1 MNITRREL
9 IQQTGWGLLT
19 LAISQGTV
27 NRHLAA
33 LAAPNPRKLAL
44 LVGID
49 QYGANIPPLPGC
61 LTDVELQKDLL
72 RYRFGFQDADIVTLT
87 GQKATR
93 EAIELAFLE
102 HLIAQAKT
110 GDVVIFHFSGYGSV
124 GVRKEVFIAADGAEN
139 ALIKENI
146 LLLARCLA
154 TDKFSLIFDSS
165 HLPQNRPYLGNLRV
179 RSYSRAISDLNPA
192 ELTFAADIKTR
203 FNLKNKP
210 SNGVILAAA
219 KPEQI
224 ALELSGNSPN
234 AGLFTYDLTQ
244 YLWQVSPSP
253 TIAIAFPRLRNLVAS
268 HSSEQQQPAILTSN
282 QKNNSAAL
290 YHTNPE
296 KSRGGAAIVTNL
308 IDERTLE
315 VNLVG
320 LPLEI
325 LENYGIN
332 SCLSFIEAT
341 GEEIS
346 LQILSRQGLKA
357 KAQLLSATASLEIGQ
372 ILEEKLRVFPSQIGL
387 IVGLD
392 NNLTRIERV
401 DATSTFASLPDVAA
415 VVNIGEQAVDCLLSR
430 VGSEETGNY
439 QLLSANG
446 SLIIGSLGAVNEA
459 IKSGIKRLQSQLET
473 LLACKLWHLLIN
485 QESSG
490 LAVIVTL
497 ESIDKIYISR
507 LQTKKAL
514 NNSKAN
520 DNANNDLILPLGTE
534 IRYQIENQEEQPLY
548 ALILVLNSDRQPL
561 LYCSCSETPD
571 NFTNSSPLAPFV
583 VAAKSKATI
592 PNDRQGHWKI
602 SQPKGIREN
611 LLILSRHPFPKTFTI
626 LNATQNVKGEATQ
639 LLTLTNP
646 LEIARAFG
654 RDLKLDL
661 GLKTD
666 SSGSVIDEYAF
677 DLGTWSGFR
686 FIYQVMD

>member
-1 MNITRREL
+1 MNITRREFV
-9 IQQTGWGLLT
+9 QQTGWGLLT

-87 GQKATR
+87 GQKASG
-93 EAIELAFLE
+93 EAIKSAFLE
-102 HLIAQAKT
+102 HLIAQARL
-110 GDVVIFHFSGYGSV
+110 GDVVIFHFSGYGSL
-124 GVRKEVFIAADGAEN
+124 GARKEVFITADGAEN
-139 ALIKENI
+139 ALLKENI
-146 LLLARCLA
+146 LLMARCLA
-154 TDKFSLIFDSS
+154 TDKFSLVFDSS
-165 HLPQNRPYLGNLRV
+165 HLPQPQPYLGNLRV
-179 RSYSRAISDLNPA
+179 RSYPESLTDLNPA
-192 ELTFAADIKTR
+192 ELTFATDIKTR

-244 YLWQVSPSP
+244 YLWQACPSP
-253 TIAIAFPRLRNLVAS
+253 TMAIAFPHLRNLVAS
-268 HSSEQQQPAILTSN
+268 HSSQQQQPAILTSN
-282 QKNNSAAL
+282 QKNNSAPP
-290 YHTNPE
+290 YHTTSE
-296 KSRGGAAIVTNL
+296 TSRGGAAIVTNL

-357 KAQLLSATASLEIGQ
+357 KAQLLSAAASLEIGQ
-372 ILEEKLRVFPSQIGL
+372 ILQEKLRVFPSQIGL

-392 NNLTRIERV
+392 SNLTRIERV

-415 VVNIGEQAVDCLLSR
+415 VVNIGEQTVDCLLSR

-446 SLIIGSLGAVNEA
+446 SLIIGSLGAANEA

-473 LLACKLWHLLIN
+473 LLARKLWHLLIN

-497 ESIDKIYISR
+497 ESLDQTYISTV
-507 LQTKKAL
+507 QTQKIPGSRGTNTAK
-514 NNSKAN
+514 
-520 DNANNDLILPLGTE
+520 NDLILPVGTE

-548 ALILVLNSDRQPL
+548 AMILVLNSDRQPL
-561 LYCSCSETPD
+561 LYCSHSENPD
-571 NFTNSSPLAPFV
+571 NFSNSSPLAPFV
-583 VAAKSKATI
+583 VAAKTKATI
-592 PNDRQGHWKI
+592 PNSGQGHWKI

-611 LLILSRHPFPKTFTI
+611 ILILSRHPFPKTLTL
-626 LNATQNVKGEATQ
+626 LNATQSLKGEASP

-646 LEIARAFG
+646 LEIARAFWS
-654 RDLKLDL
+654 DLKLDL
-661 GLKTD
+661 GLKMD
-666 SSGSVIDEYAF
+666 NSGSVIDEYAF

-686 FIYQVMD
+686 FIYQVID

>member
-9 IQQTGWGLLT
+9 LQQTGWGLLT
-19 LAISQGTV
+19 LAISQGTL

-33 LAAPNPRKLAL
+33 LAATNPRKLAL

-87 GQKATR
+87 GQKASG
-93 EAIELAFLE
+93 EAIKAAFLE
-102 HLIAQAKT
+102 HLIAQARL

-124 GVRKEVFIAADGAEN
+124 GAGKEVFITADGAEN
-139 ALIKENI
+139 ALLKENI
-146 LLLARCLA
+146 LLMARCLA
-154 TDKFSLIFDSS
+154 TDKFSLVFDSS
-165 HLPQNRPYLGNLRV
+165 HLPQPQPYLGNLRV
-179 RSYSRAISDLNPA
+179 RSYPETLTDLNPA

-244 YLWQVSPSP
+244 YLWQACPSP
-253 TIAIAFPRLRNLVAS
+253 TIAIAFPHLRNLVAS
-268 HSSEQQQPAILTSN
+268 HSSEQQQPAILTN
-282 QKNNSAAL
+282 QKNNSAAT
-290 YHTNPE
+290 YHTTSE
-296 KSRGGAAIVTNL
+296 TSRGGAAIVTNL

-357 KAQLLSATASLEIGQ
+357 KAQLLSATVSPEIGQ
-372 ILEEKLRVFPSQIGL
+372 ILQEKLRVFPSQIGL

-392 NNLTRIERV
+392 SNLTRIERV

-415 VVNIGEQAVDCLLSR
+415 VVNIGEQTVDCLLSR

-446 SLIIGSLGAVNEA
+446 SPIIGSLGAANEA

-497 ESIDKIYISR
+497 ESLDQTYISTV
-507 LQTKKAL
+507 QTQKIAGSKG
-514 NNSKAN
+514 NNTAK
-520 DNANNDLILPLGTE
+520 NDLILPVGTE

-548 ALILVLNSDRQPL
+548 AIILILNSDLQPL
-561 LYCSCSETPD
+561 LYCSRPENPD
-571 NFTNSSPLAPFV
+571 NFSNSSPLAPFV
-583 VAAKSKATI
+583 VAAKTKATI
-592 PNDRQGHWKI
+592 PNSGQGHWKI

-611 LLILSRHPFPKTFTI
+611 ILILSRHPFPNTLTL
-626 LNATQNVKGEATQ
+626 LNAAQSLKGEATQ

-646 LEIARAFG
+646 LEIARAFWS
-654 RDLKLDL
+654 DLKLDL
-661 GLKTD
+661 GLKMD
-666 SSGSVIDEYAF
+666 NSGSVIDEYAF

>member
-1 MNITRREL
+1 MNITRREFV
-9 IQQTGWGLLT
+9 QQTGWGLLT

-87 GQKATR
+87 GQKASG
-93 EAIELAFLE
+93 EAIKAAFLE
-102 HLIAQAKT
+102 HLIAQARL
-110 GDVVIFHFSGYGSV
+110 GDVVIFHFSGYGSL
-124 GVRKEVFIAADGAEN
+124 GAGKEVFITADGAEN

-146 LLLARCLA
+146 LLMARCLA

-165 HLPQNRPYLGNLRV
+165 HLPQPQPYLGNLRV
-179 RSYSRAISDLNPA
+179 RSYPESLTDLNPA
-192 ELTFAADIKTR
+192 ELTFATDIKTR

-244 YLWQVSPSP
+244 YLWQACPSP
-253 TIAIAFPRLRNLVAS
+253 TIAIAFPHLRNLVAS
-268 HSSEQQQPAILTSN
+268 HSSQQQQPAILTSN
-282 QKNNSAAL
+282 QKNNSAPP
-290 YHTNPE
+290 YHTTSE
-296 KSRGGAAIVTNL
+296 TSRGGAAIVTNL

-357 KAQLLSATASLEIGQ
+357 KAQLLSPAASLEIGQ
-372 ILEEKLRVFPSQIGL
+372 ILQEKLRVFPSQIGL

-392 NNLTRIERV
+392 SNLTRIERV
-401 DATSTFASLPDVAA
+401 DATSTFAGLPDVAA
-415 VVNIGEQAVDCLLSR
+415 VVNIGEQTVDCLLSR

-446 SLIIGSLGAVNEA
+446 SLIIGSLGAANEA

-497 ESIDKIYISR
+497 ESLDQTYISTV
-507 LQTKKAL
+507 QTQKIPGSRGTNTAK
-514 NNSKAN
+514 
-520 DNANNDLILPLGTE
+520 NDLILPVGTE

-548 ALILVLNSDRQPL
+548 AMILVLNSDRQPL
-561 LYCSCSETPD
+561 LYCSHSENPD
-571 NFTNSSPLAPFV
+571 NFSNSSPLAPFV
-583 VAAKSKATI
+583 VAAKTKATI
-592 PNDRQGHWKI
+592 PNSGQGHWKI

-611 LLILSRHPFPKTFTI
+611 ILILSRHPFPKTLTL
-626 LNATQNVKGEATQ
+626 LNATQSLKGEASP

-646 LEIARAFG
+646 LEIARAFWS
-654 RDLKLDL
+654 DLKLDL
-661 GLKTD
+661 GLKMD
-666 SSGSVIDEYAF
+666 NSGSVIDEYAF
-677 DLGTWSGFR
+677 DLATWSGFR

>member
-19 LAISQGTV
+19 LAISQGTL

-87 GQKATR
+87 GQKASG
-93 EAIELAFLE
+93 EAIEAAFLE
-102 HLIAQAKT
+102 HLIAQARL

-124 GVRKEVFIAADGAEN
+124 GAGKEVFITADGAEN
-139 ALIKENI
+139 ALLKENI
-146 LLLARCLA
+146 LLMARCLA
-154 TDKFSLIFDSS
+154 TDKFSLVFDSS
-165 HLPQNRPYLGNLRV
+165 HLPQPQSYLGNLRV
-179 RSYSRAISDLNPA
+179 RSYSRTLAELNPA

-244 YLWQVSPSP
+244 YLWQACPSP
-253 TIAIAFPRLRNLVAS
+253 TIAIAFPHLRNLVAS

-282 QKNNSAAL
+282 QKNNSAPP
-290 YHTNPE
+290 YHTTSE
-296 KSRGGAAIVTNL
+296 TSRGGAAIVTNL

-357 KAQLLSATASLEIGQ
+357 KAQLLSPAASLEIGQ
-372 ILEEKLRVFPSQIGL
+372 ILQEKLRVFPSQIGL

-392 NNLTRIERV
+392 SNLTRIERV
-401 DATSTFASLPDVAA
+401 DATSTFAGLPDVAA
-415 VVNIGEQAVDCLLSR
+415 VVNIGEQTVDCLLSR
-430 VGSEETGNY
+430 VGGEETGNY

-446 SLIIGSLGAVNEA
+446 SLIIGSLGAANEA

-473 LLACKLWHLLIN
+473 LLARKLWHLLIN

-497 ESIDKIYISR
+497 ESLDQTYIST
-507 LQTKKAL
+507 LQTQKIAGSRGTNTTK
-514 NNSKAN
+514 
-520 DNANNDLILPLGTE
+520 NDLILPVGTE

-548 ALILVLNSDRQPL
+548 AMILVLNSDRQPL
-561 LYCSCSETPD
+561 LYCSRSENPD
-571 NFTNSSPLAPFV
+571 NFSNSRPLAPFV
-583 VAAKSKATI
+583 VAAKTKATI

-611 LLILSRHPFPKTFTI
+611 ILILSRHPFPNTLTL
-626 LNATQNVKGEATQ
+626 LNATQSLKGEATQ

-646 LEIARAFG
+646 LEIARAFWS
-654 RDLKLDL
+654 DLKLDL
-661 GLKTD
+661 GLKMD
-666 SSGSVIDEYAF
+666 NSGSVIDEYAF

>member
-87 GQKATR
+87 GKKASR
-93 EAIELAFLE
+93 EAIKSAFLE
-102 HLIAQAKT
+102 HLIAQARA
-110 GDVVIFHFSGYGSV
+110 GDVVIFHFSGYGSL
-124 GVRKEVFIAADGAEN
+124 GAGKEVFITADGAEN

-146 LLLARCLA
+146 LLMARCLA

-165 HLPQNRPYLGNLRV
+165 HLPQPQPYLGNLRV
-179 RSYSRAISDLNPA
+179 RSYPESLTDLNPA

-244 YLWQVSPSP
+244 YLWQASPSP
-253 TIAIAFPRLRNLVAS
+253 TIAIAFPHLRNLVAS

-282 QKNNSAAL
+282 QKNNSAPP
-290 YHTNPE
+290 YHTTSE
-296 KSRGGAAIVTNL
+296 TSRGGAAIVTNL

-357 KAQLLSATASLEIGQ
+357 KAQLLSAAASLEIGQ
-372 ILEEKLRVFPSQIGL
+372 ILQEKLRVFPSQIGL

-392 NNLTRIERV
+392 SNLTRIERV

-415 VVNIGEQAVDCLLSR
+415 VVNIGEQTVDCLLSR

-446 SLIIGSLGAVNEA
+446 SLIIGSLGAANEA

-497 ESIDKIYISR
+497 ESLDQTYISTV
-507 LQTKKAL
+507 QTQKIPGSRGTNTAK
-514 NNSKAN
+514 
-520 DNANNDLILPLGTE
+520 NDLILPVGTE

-561 LYCSCSETPD
+561 LYCSRPENPD
-571 NFTNSSPLAPFV
+571 NFSNSSPLAPFV
-583 VAAKSKATI
+583 VAAKTKATI
-592 PNDRQGHWKI
+592 PNSGQGHWKI

-611 LLILSRHPFPKTFTI
+611 ILILSRHPFPNTLTL
-626 LNATQNVKGEATQ
+626 LNATQSLKGEASQ

-654 RDLKLDL
+654 RDLKLDS
-661 GLKTD
+661 GLKMD
-666 SSGSVIDEYAF
+666 NSGSVIDEYAF

-686 FIYQVMD
+686 FIYQVID

>member
-1 MNITRREL
+1 L

-19 LAISQGTV
+19 LAISQGTL

-87 GQKATR
+87 GQKASG
-93 EAIELAFLE
+93 EAIEAAFLE
-102 HLIAQAKT
+102 HLIAQAKA

-124 GVRKEVFIAADGAEN
+124 GAGKEVFITADGAEN
-139 ALIKENI
+139 ALLKENI
-146 LLLARCLA
+146 LLMARCLA
-154 TDKFSLIFDSS
+154 TDKFSLVFDSS
-165 HLPQNRPYLGNLRV
+165 HLPQPQPYLGNLRV
-179 RSYSRAISDLNPA
+179 RSYPESLTNLNPA

-244 YLWQVSPSP
+244 YLWQACPSP
-253 TIAIAFPRLRNLVAS
+253 TIAIAFPHLRNLVAS

-282 QKNNSAAL
+282 QKNNSAPP
-290 YHTNPE
+290 YHTTSE
-296 KSRGGAAIVTNL
+296 TSRGGAAIVTNL

-332 SCLSFIEAT
+332 SCLSFIGAS

-357 KAQLLSATASLEIGQ
+357 KAQLLSPTASLEIGQ
-372 ILEEKLRVFPSQIGL
+372 ILQEKLRVFPSQIGL

-392 NNLTRIERV
+392 SNLTRIERV

-415 VVNIGEQAVDCLLSR
+415 VVNIGEQTVDCLLSR

-446 SLIIGSLGAVNEA
+446 SLIIGSLGAANEA

-497 ESIDKIYISR
+497 ESLDQTYISTV
-507 LQTKKAL
+507 QTQKIAGSRG
-514 NNSKAN
+514 NNTTK
-520 DNANNDLILPLGTE
+520 NDLILPVGTE

-548 ALILVLNSDRQPL
+548 AMILVLNSDRQPL
-561 LYCSCSETPD
+561 LYCSHSENPD
-571 NFTNSSPLAPFV
+571 NFTNSRQLAPFV
-583 VAAKSKATI
+583 VAAKTKATI

-611 LLILSRHPFPKTFTI
+611 ILILSRHPFPNTLTL
-626 LNATQNVKGEATQ
+626 LNATQSLKGEATQ

-646 LEIARAFG
+646 LEIARAFWS
-654 RDLKLDL
+654 DLKLDL
-661 GLKTD
+661 GLKMD
-666 SSGSVIDEYAF
+666 NSGSVIDEYAF

-686 FIYQVMD
+686 FIYQVID

>member
-1 MNITRREL
+1 MKITRREL

-87 GQKATR
+87 GQQASR
-93 EAIELAFLE
+93 EAIEAAFLE
-102 HLIAQAKT
+102 HLIAQARL

-124 GVRKEVFIAADGAEN
+124 GARKEVFITADGAEN
-139 ALIKENI
+139 ALLKENI
-146 LLLARCLA
+146 LLMARCLA
-154 TDKFSLIFDSS
+154 TDKCSLIFDSS
-165 HLPQNRPYLGNLRV
+165 HLPQPQPYLGNLRV
-179 RSYSRAISDLNPA
+179 RSYPESLTDLNPA
-192 ELTFAADIKTR
+192 ELTFATDIKTR

-244 YLWQVSPSP
+244 YLWQASPSP
-253 TIAIAFPRLRNLVAS
+253 TIAIAFPHLRNLVAS
-268 HSSEQQQPAILTSN
+268 HSSEQQQPAILTNN
-282 QKNNSAAL
+282 QKNNSAPP
-290 YHTNPE
+290 YHTALE
-296 KSRGGAAIVTNL
+296 TSRGGAAIVTNL

-332 SCLSFIEAT
+332 SCLSFIEAN

-357 KAQLLSATASLEIGQ
+357 KAQLLSPTASLEIGQ
-372 ILEEKLRVFPSQIGL
+372 ILQEKLRVFPSQIGL

-392 NNLTRIERV
+392 SNLTRIERV

-415 VVNIGEQAVDCLLSR
+415 VVNIGEQTVDCLLSR

-446 SLIIGSLGAVNEA
+446 SLIIGSLGAANEA
-459 IKSGIKRLQSQLET
+459 IKSGIKRLQSQLES
-473 LLACKLWHLLIN
+473 LLARKLWHLLIN

-497 ESIDKIYISR
+497 ESLDQTYISTV
-507 LQTKKAL
+507 QTQKIL
-514 NNSKAN
+514 GSRGNNTAK
-520 DNANNDLILPLGTE
+520 NDLILPVGAE

-548 ALILVLNSDRQPL
+548 AMILVLNSDRQPL
-561 LYCSCSETPD
+561 LYCSRSENPD

-583 VAAKSKATI
+583 VAAKTKATI

-611 LLILSRHPFPKTFTI
+611 ILILSRHPFPNTLTL
-626 LNATQNVKGEATQ
+626 LNATQSLKGEASQ

-646 LEIARAFG
+646 LEIARAFWS
-654 RDLKLDL
+654 DLKLDL

-666 SSGSVIDEYAF
+666 NSGSVIDEYAF

-686 FIYQVMD
+686 FIYQVID

>member
-19 LAISQGTV
+19 LAISQGTL
-27 NRHLAA
+27 NHHLAA

-49 QYGANIPPLPGC
+49 QYGTNIPPLPGC

-87 GQKATR
+87 GQKASR
-93 EAIELAFLE
+93 EAIEAAFLE
-102 HLIAQAKT
+102 HLIAQAKA

-124 GVRKEVFIAADGAEN
+124 GARKEVFITAHGAEN
-139 ALIKENI
+139 ALLKENI
-146 LLLARCLA
+146 LLMARCLA

-165 HLPQNRPYLGNLRV
+165 HLPQPQPYLGNLRV
-179 RSYSRAISDLNPA
+179 RSYPETLTDLNPA
-192 ELTFAADIKTR
+192 ELTFATDIKTR

-219 KPEQI
+219 KPEQS

-244 YLWQVSPSP
+244 YLWQACPSP
-253 TIAIAFPRLRNLVAS
+253 TIAIAFPHLRHLVAS

-282 QKNNSAAL
+282 QKNNSAPL
-290 YHTNPE
+290 YHTALE
-296 KSRGGAAIVTNL
+296 TSRGGAAIVTNL

-357 KAQLLSATASLEIGQ
+357 KAQLLSPTASLEIGQ
-372 ILEEKLRVFPSQIGL
+372 ILQEKLRVFPSQIGL

-392 NNLTRIERV
+392 HNLTRIERV

-415 VVNIGEQAVDCLLSR
+415 VVNIGEQTVDCLLSR
-430 VGSEETGNY
+430 VGGEETGNY
-439 QLLSANG
+439 QLLSPNG
-446 SLIIGSLGAVNEA
+446 SLIIGSLGAANEA

-497 ESIDKIYISR
+497 ESLDQTYISTVPTQKIAGSR
-507 LQTKKAL
+507 GTNTAK
-514 NNSKAN
+514 
-520 DNANNDLILPLGTE
+520 NDLILPVGTE

-548 ALILVLNSDRQPL
+548 AMILVLNSDRQPL
-561 LYCSCSETPD
+561 LYCSRPENPD

-583 VAAKSKATI
+583 VAAKTKATI

-602 SQPKGIREN
+602 SQAKGIREH
-611 LLILSRHPFPKTFTI
+611 LLILSRHPFPNTLTL
-626 LNATQNVKGEATQ
+626 LNATQSLKGEASQ

-646 LEIARAFG
+646 LEIARAFWS
-654 RDLKLDL
+654 DLKLDL
-661 GLKTD
+661 GLKMD
-666 SSGSVIDEYAF
+666 NSGSVIDEYAF

-686 FIYQVMD
+686 FIYQVID

>member
-1 MNITRREL
+1 MNITRREFV
-9 IQQTGWGLLT
+9 QQTGWGLLT

-87 GQKATR
+87 GKKASR
-93 EAIELAFLE
+93 EAIKSAFLE
-102 HLIAQAKT
+102 HLIAQARA
-110 GDVVIFHFSGYGSV
+110 GDVVIFHFSGYGSL
-124 GVRKEVFIAADGAEN
+124 GAGKEVFITADGAEN

-146 LLLARCLA
+146 LLMARCLA

-165 HLPQNRPYLGNLRV
+165 HLPQPQPYLGNLRV
-179 RSYSRAISDLNPA
+179 RSYPETLTDLNPA
-192 ELTFAADIKTR
+192 ELTFATDIKTR

-244 YLWQVSPSP
+244 YLWQASPSP
-253 TIAIAFPRLRNLVAS
+253 TIAIAFPHLRNLVAS

-282 QKNNSAAL
+282 QKNNSAPP
-290 YHTNPE
+290 YHTTSE
-296 KSRGGAAIVTNL
+296 TSRGGAAIVTNL

-332 SCLSFIEAT
+332 SCLSFIDAT

-357 KAQLLSATASLEIGQ
+357 KAQLLSAAASLEIGQ
-372 ILEEKLRVFPSQIGL
+372 ILQEKLRVFPSQIGL

-392 NNLTRIERV
+392 SNLTRIERV

-415 VVNIGEQAVDCLLSR
+415 VVNIGEQTVDCLLSR

-446 SLIIGSLGAVNEA
+446 SLIIGSLGAANEA

-497 ESIDKIYISR
+497 ESLDQTYISTV
-507 LQTKKAL
+507 QTQKIPGSRGTNTAK
-514 NNSKAN
+514 
-520 DNANNDLILPLGTE
+520 NDLILPVGTE

-561 LYCSCSETPD
+561 LYCSRPENPD
-571 NFTNSSPLAPFV
+571 NFSNSSPLAPFV
-583 VAAKSKATI
+583 VAAKTKATI
-592 PNDRQGHWKI
+592 PNSGQGHWKI

-611 LLILSRHPFPKTFTI
+611 ILILSRHPFPNTLTL
-626 LNATQNVKGEATQ
+626 LNATQSVKGEASQ
-639 LLTLTNP
+639 LLTLPNS

-661 GLKTD
+661 SLKMD

-686 FIYQVMD
+686 FIYQITD

>member
-1 MNITRREL
+1 MNITRREFV
-9 IQQTGWGLLT
+9 QQTGWGLLT
-19 LAISQGTV
+19 LAISQGTL

-87 GQKATR
+87 GQQASG
-93 EAIELAFLE
+93 EAIEAAFLE
-102 HLIAQAKT
+102 HLIAQARL
-110 GDVVIFHFSGYGSV
+110 GDVVIFHFSGYGSL
-124 GVRKEVFIAADGAEN
+124 GAGKEVFITADGAEN

-146 LLLARCLA
+146 LLMARCLA

-165 HLPQNRPYLGNLRV
+165 HLPQPQPYLGNLRV
-179 RSYSRAISDLNPA
+179 RSYPESLTDLNPA
-192 ELTFAADIKTR
+192 ELTFATDIKTR

-244 YLWQVSPSP
+244 YLWQACPSP
-253 TIAIAFPRLRNLVAS
+253 TIAIAFPHLRNLVAS
-268 HSSEQQQPAILTSN
+268 HSSQQQQPTILTSN
-282 QKNNSAAL
+282 QKNNSAPL
-290 YHTNPE
+290 YHTTPE
-296 KSRGGAAIVTNL
+296 TSRGGAAIVTNL

-357 KAQLLSATASLEIGQ
+357 KAQLLSPTASLEIGQ
-372 ILEEKLRVFPSQIGL
+372 ILEEKLRVFPSKIGL

-392 NNLTRIERV
+392 HNLTRIERV

-415 VVNIGEQAVDCLLSR
+415 VVNIGEQTVDCILSR
-430 VGSEETGNY
+430 VGGEETGNY

-446 SLIIGSLGAVNEA
+446 SLIIGSLGAANEA

-497 ESIDKIYISR
+497 ESLDQTYISTV
-507 LQTKKAL
+507 QTQKIVGSRG
-514 NNSKAN
+514 NNTAK
-520 DNANNDLILPLGTE
+520 NDLILPVGTE

-561 LYCSCSETPD
+561 LYCSRSETPD
-571 NFTNSSPLAPFV
+571 NFSNSSPLAPFV
-583 VAAKSKATI
+583 VAAKTKATI

-602 SQPKGIREN
+602 SQAKGIREN
-611 LLILSRHPFPKTFTI
+611 ILILSRHPFPKTLTL
-626 LNATQNVKGEATQ
+626 LNATQSLKGEATP

-646 LEIARAFG
+646 LEIARAFWS
-654 RDLKLDL
+654 DLKLDL
-661 GLKTD
+661 GLKMD

-686 FIYQVMD
+686 FIYQVID

>member
-19 LAISQGTV
+19 LAISQGTL

-49 QYGANIPPLPGC
+49 QYGANIPPLHGC

-87 GQKATR
+87 GQKASR
-93 EAIELAFLE
+93 EAIEAAFLE
-102 HLIAQAKT
+102 HLIAQARL

-124 GVRKEVFIAADGAEN
+124 GARKEVFIAADGAEN
-139 ALIKENI
+139 ALLKENI
-146 LLLARCLA
+146 LLMARCLA
-154 TDKFSLIFDSS
+154 TDKCSLIFDSS
-165 HLPQNRPYLGNLRV
+165 HLPQPQPYLGNLRV
-179 RSYSRAISDLNPA
+179 RSYPETLTDLNPA

-219 KPEQI
+219 KPEQS
-224 ALELSGNSPN
+224 ALELRGNSPN

-244 YLWQVSPSP
+244 YLWQACPSP
-253 TIAIAFPRLRNLVAS
+253 TIAIAFPHLRHLVAS

-282 QKNNSAAL
+282 QKNNSAPL
-290 YHTNPE
+290 YHTTPE

-341 GEEIS
+341 GGEIS

-357 KAQLLSATASLEIGQ
+357 KAQLLSPTASLEIGQ
-372 ILEEKLRVFPSQIGL
+372 ILQEKLRVFPSQIGL

-392 NNLTRIERV
+392 SNLTRIERV

-415 VVNIGEQAVDCLLSR
+415 VVNIGEQTVDCLLSR

-446 SLIIGSLGAVNEA
+446 SLIIGSLGAANEA

-497 ESIDKIYISR
+497 ESLDQTYISTV
-507 LQTKKAL
+507 QTQKIAGSRGASIPK
-514 NNSKAN
+514 
-520 DNANNDLILPLGTE
+520 NDLILPVGTE

-548 ALILVLNSDRQPL
+548 AMILVLNSDRQPL
-561 LYCSCSETPD
+561 LYCSRSENPD
-571 NFTNSSPLAPFV
+571 NFSNSSPLAPFV
-583 VAAKSKATI
+583 VAAKTKATI

-611 LLILSRHPFPKTFTI
+611 ILILSRHPFPKTLTL
-626 LNATQNVKGEATQ
+626 LNATQSLKGEATQ
-639 LLTLTNP
+639 LLILTNP
-646 LEIARAFG
+646 LEIARAFWS
-654 RDLKLDL
+654 DLKLDL
-661 GLKTD
+661 GLKMD

>member
-1 MNITRREL
+1 MKITRREL

-87 GQKATR
+87 GQQASR
-93 EAIELAFLE
+93 EAIEAAFLE
-102 HLIAQAKT
+102 HLIAQARL

-124 GVRKEVFIAADGAEN
+124 GAGKEVFITADGAEN

-146 LLLARCLA
+146 LLMARCLA

-165 HLPQNRPYLGNLRV
+165 HLPQPQPYLGNLRV
-179 RSYSRAISDLNPA
+179 RSYPESLAELNPA

-253 TIAIAFPRLRNLVAS
+253 TMAIAFPHLRNLVAS

-282 QKNNSAAL
+282 QKNNSVSP
-290 YHTNPE
+290 YHTTSE

-332 SCLSFIEAT
+332 SCLSFIDAT

-357 KAQLLSATASLEIGQ
+357 KAQLLSPTASLEIGQ

-392 NNLTRIERV
+392 SNLTRIERV

-415 VVNIGEQAVDCLLSR
+415 VVNIGEQTVDCLLSR

-446 SLIIGSLGAVNEA
+446 SLIIGSLGAANEA

-497 ESIDKIYISR
+497 ESLDQTYISTVPTQKIAGSR
-507 LQTKKAL
+507 GTNTAK
-514 NNSKAN
+514 
-520 DNANNDLILPLGTE
+520 NDLILPVGAE

-548 ALILVLNSDRQPL
+548 AMILVLNSDCQPL
-561 LYCSCSETPD
+561 LYCSRSENPD

-583 VAAKSKATI
+583 VAAKTKATI

-611 LLILSRHPFPKTFTI
+611 ILILSRHPFPNTLTL
-626 LNATQNVKGEATQ
+626 LNATQSLKGEASQ

-654 RDLKLDL
+654 RDLKLDS
-661 GLKTD
+661 GLKMD
-666 SSGSVIDEYAF
+666 NSGSVIDEYAF

-686 FIYQVMD
+686 FIYQVID

>member
-1 MNITRREL
+1 M

-19 LAISQGTV
+19 LAISQGTL

-87 GQKATR
+87 GQQASG
-93 EAIELAFLE
+93 EAIEAAFLE
-102 HLIAQAKT
+102 HLIAQARL

-124 GVRKEVFIAADGAEN
+124 GARKEVFITADGAEN
-139 ALIKENI
+139 ALLKENI
-146 LLLARCLA
+146 LLMARCLA
-154 TDKFSLIFDSS
+154 TDKFSLVFDSS
-165 HLPQNRPYLGNLRV
+165 HLPQPQPYLGNLRV
-179 RSYSRAISDLNPA
+179 RSYPETLTDLSPA

-219 KPEQI
+219 QPEQI

-244 YLWQVSPSP
+244 YLWQACPSP
-253 TIAIAFPRLRNLVAS
+253 TIAIAFPHLRNLVAS

-282 QKNNSAAL
+282 QKNNSAPP
-290 YHTNPE
+290 YHTTSE
-296 KSRGGAAIVTNL
+296 TSRGGAAIVTNL

-332 SCLSFIEAT
+332 SCLSFIGAS

-357 KAQLLSATASLEIGQ
+357 KAQLLSPTASLEIGQ
-372 ILEEKLRVFPSQIGL
+372 ILEEKLRVFPSKIGL

-392 NNLTRIERV
+392 HNLTRIERV

-415 VVNIGEQAVDCLLSR
+415 VVNIGEQTVDCLLSR

-446 SLIIGSLGAVNEA
+446 SLIIGSLGAANEA

-473 LLACKLWHLLIN
+473 LLARKLWHLLIN

-497 ESIDKIYISR
+497 ESLDQTYISTV
-507 LQTKKAL
+507 QTQKILGSRGINTAK
-514 NNSKAN
+514 
-520 DNANNDLILPLGTE
+520 NDLILPVGTE

-548 ALILVLNSDRQPL
+548 AMILVLNSDRQPL
-561 LYCSCSETPD
+561 LYCSRSENPD

-583 VAAKSKATI
+583 VAAKTKATI

-611 LLILSRHPFPKTFTI
+611 ILILSRHPFPNTLTL
-626 LNATQNVKGEATQ
+626 LNATQSLKGEASP

-646 LEIARAFG
+646 LEIARAFWS
-654 RDLKLDL
+654 DLKLDL
-661 GLKTD
+661 GLKMD
-666 SSGSVIDEYAF
+666 NSGSVIDEYAF

>member
-1 MNITRREL
+1 MNITRREFV
-9 IQQTGWGLLT
+9 QQTGWGLLT

-49 QYGANIPPLPGC
+49 QYRANIPPLPGC

-72 RYRFGFQDADIVTLT
+72 RYRFGFQDTDIVTLT
-87 GQKATR
+87 GKKACR
-93 EAIELAFLE
+93 EAIEAAFLE
-102 HLIAQAKT
+102 HLIAQARL

-124 GVRKEVFIAADGAEN
+124 GARKEVFITADGAEN
-139 ALIKENI
+139 ALLKENI
-146 LLLARCLA
+146 LLMARCLA

-165 HLPQNRPYLGNLRV
+165 HLPQPQPYLGNLRV
-179 RSYSRAISDLNPA
+179 RSYPETLTDLNPA

-219 KPEQI
+219 KAEQI

-244 YLWQVSPSP
+244 YLWQACPSP
-253 TIAIAFPRLRNLVAS
+253 TIAIAFPHLRHLVAS
-268 HSSEQQQPAILTSN
+268 HSSQQQQPAILTSN
-282 QKNNSAAL
+282 QKNNSAPI
-290 YHTNPE
+290 YHTTPE
-296 KSRGGAAIVTNL
+296 TSRVGAAIVTNL

-332 SCLSFIEAT
+332 SCLSFIEAN

-357 KAQLLSATASLEIGQ
+357 KAQLLSPTASLEIGQ
-372 ILEEKLRVFPSQIGL
+372 ILQEKLRVFPSQIGL

-392 NNLTRIERV
+392 SNLTRIERV

-415 VVNIGEQAVDCLLSR
+415 VVNIGEQRVDCILSR
-430 VGSEETGNY
+430 VGDEETGNY

-446 SLIIGSLGAVNEA
+446 SLIIGSLGAANEA

-473 LLACKLWHLLIN
+473 LLARKLWHLLIN

-497 ESIDKIYISR
+497 ESLDQTYISTV
-507 LQTKKAL
+507 QTQKIPGSRG
-514 NNSKAN
+514 NNTAK
-520 DNANNDLILPLGTE
+520 NDLILPVGTE

-548 ALILVLNSDRQPL
+548 ALILVLDSDRQPL
-561 LYCSCSETPD
+561 LYCSRPENPD
-571 NFTNSSPLAPFV
+571 NFSNSSPLAPFV
-583 VAAKSKATI
+583 VAAKTKATI

-602 SQPKGIREN
+602 SQPKGITEN
-611 LLILSRHPFPKTFTI
+611 ILILSRHPFPNTLTL
-626 LNATQNVKGEATQ
+626 LNATPSIKGEASQ

-646 LEIARAFG
+646 LEIARAFWS
-654 RDLKLDL
+654 DLKLDL
-661 GLKTD
+661 GLKMD

-686 FIYQVMD
+686 FIYQVID

>member
-87 GQKATR
+87 GQKASG
-93 EAIELAFLE
+93 EAIKSAFLE
-102 HLIAQAKT
+102 HLIAQAKA
-110 GDVVIFHFSGYGSV
+110 GDVVIFHFSGYGSL
-124 GVRKEVFIAADGAEN
+124 GAGKEVFITADGAEN

-146 LLLARCLA
+146 LLMARCLA
-154 TDKFSLIFDSS
+154 TDKFSLVFDSS
-165 HLPQNRPYLGNLRV
+165 HLPQPQPYLGNLRV
-179 RSYSRAISDLNPA
+179 RSYPESLTNLNPA

-244 YLWQVSPSP
+244 YLWQACPSP
-253 TIAIAFPRLRNLVAS
+253 TIAIAFPHLRNLVAS
-268 HSSEQQQPAILTSN
+268 HSSQQQQPAILTSN
-282 QKNNSAAL
+282 QKNNSAPP
-290 YHTNPE
+290 YHTTSE
-296 KSRGGAAIVTNL
+296 TSRGGAAIVTNL

-357 KAQLLSATASLEIGQ
+357 KAQLLSPAASLEIGQ
-372 ILEEKLRVFPSQIGL
+372 ILQEKLRVFPSQIGL

-392 NNLTRIERV
+392 SNLTRIERV
-401 DATSTFASLPDVAA
+401 DATSTFAGLPDVAA
-415 VVNIGEQAVDCLLSR
+415 VVNIGEQTVDCLLSR

-446 SLIIGSLGAVNEA
+446 SLIIGSLGAANEA

-497 ESIDKIYISR
+497 ESLDQTYISTVPTQKIAGSR
-507 LQTKKAL
+507 GTNTAK
-514 NNSKAN
+514 
-520 DNANNDLILPLGTE
+520 NDLILPVGTE

-548 ALILVLNSDRQPL
+548 AMILVLNSDRQPL
-561 LYCSCSETPD
+561 LYCSRPENPD
-571 NFTNSSPLAPFV
+571 NFSNSSPLAPFV
-583 VAAKSKATI
+583 VAAKTKATI
-592 PNDRQGHWKI
+592 PNSGQGHWKI

-611 LLILSRHPFPKTFTI
+611 ILILSRHPFPKTLTL
-626 LNATQNVKGEATQ
+626 LNATQSLKGEASP

-646 LEIARAFG
+646 LEIARAFWS
-654 RDLKLDL
+654 DLKLDL
-661 GLKTD
+661 GLKMD
-666 SSGSVIDEYAF
+666 NSGSVIDEYAF

>member
-1 MNITRREL
+1 MNITRREFV
-9 IQQTGWGLLT
+9 QQTGWGLLT
-19 LAISQGTV
+19 LAISQGTL

-87 GQKATR
+87 GQKASG
-93 EAIELAFLE
+93 EAIKSAFLE
-102 HLIAQAKT
+102 HLIAQARL
-110 GDVVIFHFSGYGSV
+110 GDVVIFHFSGYGSL
-124 GVRKEVFIAADGAEN
+124 GAGKEVFITADGAEN

-146 LLLARCLA
+146 LLMARCLA

-165 HLPQNRPYLGNLRV
+165 HLPQPQPYLGNLRV
-179 RSYSRAISDLNPA
+179 RSYPESLTDLNPA
-192 ELTFAADIKTR
+192 ELTFATDIKTR

-244 YLWQVSPSP
+244 YLWQACPSP
-253 TIAIAFPRLRNLVAS
+253 TIAIAFPHLRNLVAS
-268 HSSEQQQPAILTSN
+268 HSSQQQQPAILTSN
-282 QKNNSAAL
+282 QKNNSAPP
-290 YHTNPE
+290 YHTTSE
-296 KSRGGAAIVTNL
+296 TSRGGAAIVTNL

-357 KAQLLSATASLEIGQ
+357 KAQLLSPAASLEIGQ
-372 ILEEKLRVFPSQIGL
+372 ILQEKLRVFPSQIGL

-392 NNLTRIERV
+392 SNLTRIERV

-415 VVNIGEQAVDCLLSR
+415 VVNIGEQTVDCLLSR

-446 SLIIGSLGAVNEA
+446 SLIIGSLGAANEA

-497 ESIDKIYISR
+497 ESLDQTYISTV
-507 LQTKKAL
+507 QTQKIPGSRGTNTAK
-514 NNSKAN
+514 
-520 DNANNDLILPLGTE
+520 NDLILPVGTE

-548 ALILVLNSDRQPL
+548 AMILVLNSDRQPL
-561 LYCSCSETPD
+561 LYCSHSENPD
-571 NFTNSSPLAPFV
+571 NFSNSSPLAPFV
-583 VAAKSKATI
+583 VAAKTKATI
-592 PNDRQGHWKI
+592 PNSGQGHWKI

-611 LLILSRHPFPKTFTI
+611 ILILSRHPFPKTLTL
-626 LNATQNVKGEATQ
+626 LNATQSLKGEASP

-646 LEIARAFG
+646 LEIARAFWS
-654 RDLKLDL
+654 DLKLDL
-661 GLKTD
+661 GLKMD
-666 SSGSVIDEYAF
+666 NSGSVIDEYAF
-677 DLGTWSGFR
+677 DLATWSGFR

>member
-87 GQKATR
+87 GQKASG
-93 EAIELAFLE
+93 EAIEAAFLE
-102 HLIAQAKT
+102 HLIAQARL

-124 GVRKEVFIAADGAEN
+124 GAGKEVFITADGAEN
-139 ALIKENI
+139 ALLKENI
-146 LLLARCLA
+146 LLMARCLA
-154 TDKFSLIFDSS
+154 TDKFSLVFDSS
-165 HLPQNRPYLGNLRV
+165 HLPQPQSYLGNLRV
-179 RSYSRAISDLNPA
+179 RSYSRTLAELNPA

-244 YLWQVSPSP
+244 YLWQACPSP
-253 TIAIAFPRLRNLVAS
+253 TIAIAFPHLRNLVAS

-282 QKNNSAAL
+282 QKNNSAPP
-290 YHTNPE
+290 YHTTSE
-296 KSRGGAAIVTNL
+296 TSRGGAAIVTNL

-357 KAQLLSATASLEIGQ
+357 KAQLLSPAASLEIGQ
-372 ILEEKLRVFPSQIGL
+372 ILQEKLRVFPSQIGL

-392 NNLTRIERV
+392 SNLTRIERV
-401 DATSTFASLPDVAA
+401 DATSTFAGLPDVAA
-415 VVNIGEQAVDCLLSR
+415 VVNIGEQTVDCLLSR
-430 VGSEETGNY
+430 VGGEETGNY

-446 SLIIGSLGAVNEA
+446 SLIIGSLGAANEA

-473 LLACKLWHLLIN
+473 LLARKLWHLLIN

-497 ESIDKIYISR
+497 ESLDQTYIST
-507 LQTKKAL
+507 LQTQKIAGSRGTNTTK
-514 NNSKAN
+514 
-520 DNANNDLILPLGTE
+520 NDLILPVGTE

-548 ALILVLNSDRQPL
+548 AMILVLNSDRQPL
-561 LYCSCSETPD
+561 LYCSRSENPD
-571 NFTNSSPLAPFV
+571 NFSNSRPLAPFV
-583 VAAKSKATI
+583 VAAKTKATI

-611 LLILSRHPFPKTFTI
+611 ILILSRHPFPNTLTL
-626 LNATQNVKGEATQ
+626 LNATQSLKGEATQ

-646 LEIARAFG
+646 LEIARAFWS
-654 RDLKLDL
+654 DLKLDL
-661 GLKTD
+661 GLKMD
-666 SSGSVIDEYAF
+666 NSGSVIDEYAF

>member
-19 LAISQGTV
+19 LAISQGTL

-87 GQKATR
+87 GQQASG
-93 EAIELAFLE
+93 EAIEAAFLE
-102 HLIAQAKT
+102 HLIAQARL
-110 GDVVIFHFSGYGSV
+110 GDVVIFHFSGYGSL
-124 GVRKEVFIAADGAEN
+124 GARKEVFITADGAEN
-139 ALIKENI
+139 ALLKENI
-146 LLLARCLA
+146 LLMARCLA

-165 HLPQNRPYLGNLRV
+165 HLPQPQPYLGNLRV
-179 RSYSRAISDLNPA
+179 RSYPESLTDLNPA

-210 SNGVILAAA
+210 SNGVVLAAA

-244 YLWQVSPSP
+244 YLWQASPSP
-253 TIAIAFPRLRNLVAS
+253 TIAIAFPHLRNLVAS

-282 QKNNSAAL
+282 QKNNSAPP
-290 YHTNPE
+290 YHTTSE
-296 KSRGGAAIVTNL
+296 TSRGGAAIVTNL

-332 SCLSFIEAT
+332 SCLSFIDAT

-357 KAQLLSATASLEIGQ
+357 KAQLLSAAASLEIGQ

-392 NNLTRIERV
+392 SNLTRIERV
-401 DATSTFASLPDVAA
+401 DATSTFAGLPDVAA
-415 VVNIGEQAVDCLLSR
+415 VVNIGEQTVDCLLSR
-430 VGSEETGNY
+430 VSSEETGNY

-446 SLIIGSLGAVNEA
+446 SLIIGSLGAANEA

-473 LLACKLWHLLIN
+473 LLAVKLWHLLLN

-497 ESIDKIYISR
+497 ESIDKIYIRR
-507 LQTKKAL
+507 LRTKKAV

-534 IRYQIENQEEQPLY
+534 IRYQIDNQEEQPLY
-548 ALILVLNSDRQPL
+548 GVIICLNSDRQPL
-561 LYCSCSETPD
+561 LYCSCTENPD
-571 NFTNSSPLAPFV
+571 NFANSSQLAPFV
-583 VAAKSKATI
+583 VAAKTKATI

-626 LNATQNVKGEATQ
+626 LNATQSVKGEASQ
-639 LLTLTNP
+639 LLTLPNS

-661 GLKTD
+661 SLKMD

-686 FIYQVMD
+686 FIYQITD

>member
-87 GQKATR
+87 GQKASG
-93 EAIELAFLE
+93 EAIKSAFLE
-102 HLIAQAKT
+102 HLIAQARL
-110 GDVVIFHFSGYGSV
+110 GDVVIFHFSGYGSL
-124 GVRKEVFIAADGAEN
+124 GARKEVFITADGAEN
-139 ALIKENI
+139 ALLKENI
-146 LLLARCLA
+146 LLMARCLA
-154 TDKFSLIFDSS
+154 TDKFSLVFDSS
-165 HLPQNRPYLGNLRV
+165 HLPQPQPYLGNLRV
-179 RSYSRAISDLNPA
+179 RSYPESLTDLNPA

-244 YLWQVSPSP
+244 YLWQACPSP
-253 TIAIAFPRLRNLVAS
+253 TIAIAFPHLRNLVAS

-282 QKNNSAAL
+282 QKNNSAPP
-290 YHTNPE
+290 YHTTSE
-296 KSRGGAAIVTNL
+296 TSRGGAAIVTNL

-357 KAQLLSATASLEIGQ
+357 KAQLLSPAASLEIGQ
-372 ILEEKLRVFPSQIGL
+372 ILQEKLRVFPSQIGL

-392 NNLTRIERV
+392 SNLTRIERV

-415 VVNIGEQAVDCLLSR
+415 VVNIGEQTVDCLLSR

-446 SLIIGSLGAVNEA
+446 SLIIGSLGAANEA

-497 ESIDKIYISR
+497 ESLDQTYISTV
-507 LQTKKAL
+507 QTQKIPGSRGTNTAK
-514 NNSKAN
+514 
-520 DNANNDLILPLGTE
+520 NDLILPVGTE

-561 LYCSCSETPD
+561 LYCSRPENPD
-571 NFTNSSPLAPFV
+571 NFSNSSPLAPFV
-583 VAAKSKATI
+583 VAAKTKATI
-592 PNDRQGHWKI
+592 PNSGQGHWKI

-611 LLILSRHPFPKTFTI
+611 ILILSRHPFPKTLTL
-626 LNATQNVKGEATQ
+626 LNATQSLKGEASP

-661 GLKTD
+661 GLKMD
-666 SSGSVIDEYAF
+666 NSGSVIDEYAF

-686 FIYQVMD
+686 FIYQVID

>member
-19 LAISQGTV
+19 LAISQGTL

-87 GQKATR
+87 GQKASG
-93 EAIELAFLE
+93 EAIKTAFLE
-102 HLIAQAKT
+102 HLIAQAKA

-124 GVRKEVFIAADGAEN
+124 GAGKEVFITADGAEN
-139 ALIKENI
+139 ALLKENI
-146 LLLARCLA
+146 LLMARCLA
-154 TDKFSLIFDSS
+154 TDKFSLVFDSS
-165 HLPQNRPYLGNLRV
+165 HLPQPQPYLGNLRV
-179 RSYSRAISDLNPA
+179 RSYPESLTDLNPA

-210 SNGVILAAA
+210 SNGVILAAS
-219 KPEQI
+219 KPEQL

-244 YLWQVSPSP
+244 YLWQACPSP
-253 TIAIAFPRLRNLVAS
+253 TITIAFPHLRNLVAS

-282 QKNNSAAL
+282 QKNNSAPL
-290 YHTNPE
+290 YHTTSE
-296 KSRGGAAIVTNL
+296 TSRGGAAIVTNL

-357 KAQLLSATASLEIGQ
+357 KAQLLSSAASLKTGQ
-372 ILEEKLRVFPSQIGL
+372 ILQEKLRVFPSQIGL

-392 NNLTRIERV
+392 SNLTRIERV

-415 VVNIGEQAVDCLLSR
+415 VVNIGEQTVDCLLSR
-430 VGSEETGNY
+430 GGSEETGNY

-446 SLIIGSLGAVNEA
+446 SLIIGSLGAANEA

-497 ESIDKIYISR
+497 ESLDQTYISTV
-507 LQTKKAL
+507 QTQKIPGSKG
-514 NNSKAN
+514 NNTAK
-520 DNANNDLILPLGTE
+520 NDLILPVGTE

-548 ALILVLNSDRQPL
+548 AMILVLNSDRQPL
-561 LYCSCSETPD
+561 LYCSRSENPD
-571 NFTNSSPLAPFV
+571 NSTNSSPLAPFV
-583 VAAKSKATI
+583 VAAKTKATI

-611 LLILSRHPFPKTFTI
+611 ILILSRHPFPKTLTL
-626 LNATQNVKGEATQ
+626 LNATQSLKGEASQ

-646 LEIARAFG
+646 LEIARAFWS
-654 RDLKLDL
+654 DLKLDL

-666 SSGSVIDEYAF
+666 NSGSVIDEYAF

-686 FIYQVMD
+686 FIYQVID

>member
-19 LAISQGTV
+19 LAISQGTL

-87 GQKATR
+87 GQKASR
-93 EAIELAFLE
+93 EAIEAAFLE
-102 HLIAQAKT
+102 HLIAQARL

-124 GVRKEVFIAADGAEN
+124 GARKEVFIAADGAEN
-139 ALIKENI
+139 ALLKENI
-146 LLLARCLA
+146 LLMARCLA
-154 TDKFSLIFDSS
+154 TDKCSLIFDSS
-165 HLPQNRPYLGNLRV
+165 HLPQPQPYLGNLRV
-179 RSYSRAISDLNPA
+179 RSYPETLGELNPA
-192 ELTFAADIKTR
+192 ELTFATDIKTR

-244 YLWQVSPSP
+244 YLWQACPSP
-253 TIAIAFPRLRNLVAS
+253 TIAIAFPHLRHLVAS

-282 QKNNSAAL
+282 QKNNSAPL
-290 YHTNPE
+290 YHTTPE

-341 GEEIS
+341 GGEIS

-357 KAQLLSATASLEIGQ
+357 KAQLLSPTASLEIGQ
-372 ILEEKLRVFPSQIGL
+372 ILQEKLRVFPSQIGL

-392 NNLTRIERV
+392 SNLTRIERV

-415 VVNIGEQAVDCLLSR
+415 VVNIGEQTVDCLLSR

-446 SLIIGSLGAVNEA
+446 SLIIGSLGAANEA

-497 ESIDKIYISR
+497 ESLDQTYISTV
-507 LQTKKAL
+507 QTQKIAGSRGASIPK
-514 NNSKAN
+514 
-520 DNANNDLILPLGTE
+520 NDLILPVGTE

-548 ALILVLNSDRQPL
+548 AMILVLNSDRQPL
-561 LYCSCSETPD
+561 LYCSRPENPD

-583 VAAKSKATI
+583 VAAKTKATI
-592 PNDRQGHWKI
+592 PNDRLGHWKI
-602 SQPKGIREN
+602 SQAKGIREN
-611 LLILSRHPFPKTFTI
+611 LLILSRHPFPKTLTL
-626 LNATQNVKGEATQ
+626 LNATQSLKGEATQ

-646 LEIARAFG
+646 LEIARAFWS
-654 RDLKLDL
+654 DLKLDL
-661 GLKTD
+661 GLKMD

>member
-1 MNITRREL
+1 MKITRREFV
-9 IQQTGWGLLT
+9 QQTGWGLLT
-19 LAISQGTV
+19 LAISQGTL

-49 QYGANIPPLPGC
+49 QYGANIPPLHGC

-87 GQKATR
+87 GQQASG
-93 EAIELAFLE
+93 EAIKSAFLE
-102 HLIAQAKT
+102 HLIAQARL
-110 GDVVIFHFSGYGSV
+110 GDVVIFHFSGYGSL
-124 GVRKEVFIAADGAEN
+124 GDRKEVFITADGAEN

-146 LLLARCLA
+146 LLMARCLA

-165 HLPQNRPYLGNLRV
+165 HLPQPQPYLGNLRI
-179 RSYSRAISDLNPA
+179 RSYSRTITDPNPA

-253 TIAIAFPRLRNLVAS
+253 TIAIAFPHLRHLVAS
-268 HSSEQQQPAILTSN
+268 HSSQQQQPAILTGN
-282 QKNNSAAL
+282 QNNSAPP
-290 YHTNPE
+290 YHIQPE

-332 SCLSFIEAT
+332 SCLSFIEAN

-392 NNLTRIERV
+392 SNLTRIERV

-415 VVNIGEQAVDCLLSR
+415 VVNIGEQTVDCLLSR
-430 VGSEETGNY
+430 VGGEETGNY
-439 QLLSANG
+439 QLLSPNG
-446 SLIIGSLGAVNEA
+446 SLIIGSLGAANEA

-497 ESIDKIYISR
+497 ESLDQTYISTVPTQKIAGSR
-507 LQTKKAL
+507 GTNTAK
-514 NNSKAN
+514 
-520 DNANNDLILPLGTE
+520 NDLILPVGTE

-561 LYCSCSETPD
+561 LYCSHSENPD
-571 NFTNSSPLAPFV
+571 NFSNSSPLAPFV
-583 VAAKSKATI
+583 VAAKTKATI

-611 LLILSRHPFPKTFTI
+611 ILILSRHPFPKTLTL
-626 LNATQNVKGEATQ
+626 LNATQSLKGEATP

-646 LEIARAFG
+646 LEIARAFWS
-654 RDLKLDL
+654 DLKLDL
-661 GLKTD
+661 GLKMD

-686 FIYQVMD
+686 FIYQVID

>member
-1 MNITRREL
+1 
-9 IQQTGWGLLT
+9 
-19 LAISQGTV
+19 
-27 NRHLAA
+27 
-33 LAAPNPRKLAL
+33 
-44 LVGID
+44 
-49 QYGANIPPLPGC
+49 
-61 LTDVELQKDLL
+61 
-72 RYRFGFQDADIVTLT
+72 
-87 GQKATR
+87 
-93 EAIELAFLE
+93 
-102 HLIAQAKT
+102 
-110 GDVVIFHFSGYGSV
+110 
-124 GVRKEVFIAADGAEN
+124 
-139 ALIKENI
+139 
-146 LLLARCLA
+146 
-154 TDKFSLIFDSS
+154 LIFDSS
-165 HLPQNRPYLGNLRV
+165 HLPQPQPYLGNLRV
-179 RSYSRAISDLNPA
+179 RSYPESLTDLNPA
-192 ELTFAADIKTR
+192 ELTFATDIKTR

-244 YLWQVSPSP
+244 YLWQACPSP
-253 TIAIAFPRLRNLVAS
+253 TIAIAFPHLRNLVAS

-282 QKNNSAAL
+282 QKNNSAPP
-290 YHTNPE
+290 YHTDLE
-296 KSRGGAAIVTNL
+296 TSRGGAAIVTNL

-332 SCLSFIEAT
+332 SCLSFIEAN

-357 KAQLLSATASLEIGQ
+357 KAQLLSPAASLEIGQ
-372 ILEEKLRVFPSQIGL
+372 ILQEKLRVFPSQIGL

-392 NNLTRIERV
+392 SNLTRIERV

-415 VVNIGEQAVDCLLSR
+415 VVNIGEQTVDCLLSR

-446 SLIIGSLGAVNEA
+446 SLIIGSLGAANEA
-459 IKSGIKRLQSQLET
+459 IKSGIKRLQSQLES
-473 LLACKLWHLLIN
+473 LLARKLWHLLIN

-497 ESIDKIYISR
+497 ESLDQTYIDPVQTQKILGSR
-507 LQTKKAL
+507 G
-514 NNSKAN
+514 NNTAK
-520 DNANNDLILPLGTE
+520 NDLILPVGAE

-548 ALILVLNSDRQPL
+548 AMILVLDSDRQPL
-561 LYCSCSETPD
+561 LYCSRSENPD

-583 VAAKSKATI
+583 VAAKTKATI

-611 LLILSRHPFPKTFTI
+611 ILILSRHPFPNTLTL
-626 LNATQNVKGEATQ
+626 LNATQSLKGEASQ

-661 GLKTD
+661 GLKMD
-666 SSGSVIDEYAF
+666 NSGSVIDEYAF

-686 FIYQVMD
+686 FIYQVID